1 MMKKSI
7 VIGTRGSKL
16 ALWQAEHIAG
26 RIRERFPAIEVT
38 LKKIVTTG
46 DKILDVPLAK
56 IGGKGLFTKEL
67 ENAMLSGDI
76 DLAVHSLKDMPTE
89 LPEGLMLAA
98 ITTRADASDAFVSLG
113 YKSLDELP
121 KGAKVG
127 TSSLRRRAQI
137 LKYRPDLQTV
147 DLRGNLDTRIKKLE
161 NKEMDAIILA
171 TAGLKRLGLEQYI
184 TQILPAAICLPAV
197 GQGALAIETRQDDA
211 EVLSVLEFLN
221 DNDTIAAVTAERA
234 YLREVQ
240 GGCQVPV
247 GVHGEVNGDQ
257 LLLEATI
264 LKIDGT
270 REVRKQ
276 ICGSCSEAEA
286 LGVKLAQQMLAAGG
300 KEILD
305 ELIEY

>member
-1 MMKKSI
+1 M
-7 VIGTRGSKL
+7 
-16 ALWQAEHIAG
+16 
-26 RIRERFPAIEVT
+26 
-38 LKKIVTTG
+38 
-46 DKILDVPLAK
+46 LD
-56 IGGKGLFTKEL
+56 
-67 ENAMLSGDI
+67 
-76 DLAVHSLKDMPTE
+76 
-89 LPEGLMLAA
+89 AA
-98 ITTRADASDAFVSLG
+98 DAFVSLC

-121 KGAKVG
+121 QGAKVG

-171 TAGLKRLGLEQYI
+171 TAGLMRLGLEQYV
-184 TQILPAAICLPAV
+184 TQIPICCNLSA
-197 GQGALAIETRQDDA
+197 GCSQGALAIETRQDDA
-211 EVLSVLEFLN
+211 EVLLVLEFLN

-257 LLLEATI
+257 LLAEATI

-270 REVRKQ
+270 REVREQ
-276 ICGSCSEAEA
+276 FGQLPEAEA
-286 LGVKLAQQMLAAGG
+286 LGVKLAQQMPAGWRQRNS
-300 KEILD
+300 
-305 ELIEY
+305 